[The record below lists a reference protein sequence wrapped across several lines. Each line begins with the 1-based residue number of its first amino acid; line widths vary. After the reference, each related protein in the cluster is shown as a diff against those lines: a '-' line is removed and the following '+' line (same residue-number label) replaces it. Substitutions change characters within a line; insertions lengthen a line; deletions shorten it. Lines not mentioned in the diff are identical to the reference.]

1 MKHLIIYAHPNPK
14 SFNHAILETI
24 EAELKKAGGDYDVR
38 DLYAIGFN
46 PVLASG
52 DFTGFQSGQIP
63 ADIKTEQNY
72 VKNADVLIFI
82 HPVWWT
88 GMPAILKGYIDR
100 VMSFGFAYTY
110 GPQGPKG
117 LLTGKKVAAFST
129 SGFPYD
135 YYEAIGMIKSMSQTQ
150 DGGIYN
156 FCDMEVAV
164 RKFFGGV
171 PAVSD
176 AVRKGYLEEVREEMK
191 KVL

>member
-1 MKHLIIYAHPNPK
+1 MKYLIIYAHPNPK
-14 SFNHAILETI
+14 SFNHALLETV
-24 EAELKKAGGDYDVR
+24 EGALKKAGKDYAVR
-38 DLYAIGFN
+38 DLYAMGFN
-46 PVLASG
+46 PVLSSG
-52 DFTGFQSGQIP
+52 DFEAFQSGQIP
-63 ADIKTEQNY
+63 ADIKAEQDLI
-72 VKNADVLIFI
+72 KNSDVLIFI

-117 LLTGKKVAAFST
+117 LLTGKKVLAFST
-129 SGFPYD
+129 SGFPHD

-150 DGGIYN
+150 DYGIFN
-156 FCDMEVAV
+156 FCDMEVAAH
-164 RKFFGGV
+164 RFFGGV

-176 AVRKGYLEEVREEMK
+176 AVRKGYLAEAENELK